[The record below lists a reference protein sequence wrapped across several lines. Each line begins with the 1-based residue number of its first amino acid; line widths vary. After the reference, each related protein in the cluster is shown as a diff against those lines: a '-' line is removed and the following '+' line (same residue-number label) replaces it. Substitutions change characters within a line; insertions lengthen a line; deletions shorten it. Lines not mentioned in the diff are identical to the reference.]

1 MALKTELELGSKL
14 QPDGTTAGIKSVLT
28 NNGWVCCECVKE
40 GGGGVTPIHYLYGYV
55 PPERGRVFEAPDLE
69 RGIHFR
75 GVF

>member
-40 GGGGVTPIHYLYGYV
+40 GGGGLLPYITYTGMCRPNGV
-55 PPERGRVFEAPDLE
+55 VFLKLL
-69 RGIHFR
+69 I
-75 GVF
+75 